1 MLRKIVEKKNAALFV
16 TALITVLLLSLLWPL
31 RLFKHDIPF
40 VGGEI
45 TQSSG
50 EINDGNDAGEYFA
63 AQYPHLQSVRIYISG
78 VSNGRAFKAQLFH
91 QGKDG
96 TELTAEELVRFPQDV
111 PDYVTI
117 PVDADLVP
125 GDTYILLLRG
135 IHSSFT
141 AGLTGTQEGDSAP
154 LYLGGFYQDTSLS
167 GLHTAMDLTYRVPLQ
182 KGRTLAAA
190 AAVLAAGVLAAFAAV
205 LRFRKRPEKNTLVPV
220 LTVMQYVLTPV
231 ILTLGAAAGVA
242 IWPLKLFDT
251 SLLDIVFYE
260 AGTAVFVF
268 SALYGLWH
276 KRPAF
281 TEREREMSFGGAVS
295 SVRHLLNIIC
305 IALLFKYS
313 ADYMNALSDITHDNS
328 QNAIIILLCLVMLIM
343 GDLSWVLNGWTVL
356 TAAGASAAAILW
368 YHAHKEGPQV
378 RYYLEHNSVFRSSAA
393 AFVFAAVTA
402 VSVIVMLVRQSG
414 CRKKLPKAKLLTVL
428 PLSAL
433 LVWMLIFRGPRQW
446 VLVMA
451 PVIALLYARYLF
463 FTDRKLWLRDVSCGI
478 ALNFVCSVLYSML
491 HRYYI
496 AYEYNR
502 FSMQFHTVTVTAYYL
517 LIVSAVSVTLLLS
530 KLRAYRGLPLRQ
542 KLPYIW
548 KEVLFFGFTASYML
562 MSLTRAGIGGLFLFC
577 VFSAV
582 ALCGGKKARIR
593 GPLAALAS
601 MLLIVL
607 LTFPA
612 VFTGQRLVSTVAD
625 RPQRF
630 EEIEPYNDS
639 LLRNVRWDSR
649 WFMNL
654 EIFIRDF
661 GDRIVGGGTGSKL
674 YFRLGW
680 NGQRDFMDD
689 RERIMGE
696 IEDDIAQEAAASE
709 GARKDELEGQE
720 EAMLSGDGQ
729 ESSPVQATGTEG
741 SLDNGDLSNGRV
753 ELWKRYL
760 QQLRLKGH
768 DEMGVEL
775 LDGQIAVHAHN
786 VYLQAAYD
794 FGIPGGILF
803 LGFTVLTLAGTWI
816 YYVKN
821 RAWNLYGFVPFLTAS
836 GFMITGLVEWIFQ
849 FCNPYT
855 LALFL
860 MIAPVLFQE
869 PEDAVEESAG

>member
-16 TALITVLLLSLLWPL
+16 IALITVLLLSLLWPL
-31 RLFKHDIPF
+31 RLFTQDIPLE
-40 VGGEI
+40 GGEI
-45 TQSSG
+45 TESTG
-50 EINDGNDAGEYFA
+50 VIDDGSDAGEYFT
-63 AQYPHLQSVRIYISG
+63 AQYSHLQSARIYISG
-78 VSNGRAFKAQLFH
+78 VSKGRAFKAQLFH

-96 TELTAEELVRFPQDV
+96 TELAAEELVRFPQDV

-117 PVDADLVP
+117 PMDADLIP

-141 AGLTGTQEGDSAP
+141 AGLTGTQEGDGAP
-154 LYLGGFYQDTSLS
+154 LYLGGFYQDTSLN
-167 GLHTAMDLTYRVPLQ
+167 GLHTAADLTYRVPLQ

-190 AAVLAAGVLAAFAAV
+190 AAVLAAGLFAAFAAV
-205 LRFRKRPEKNTLVPV
+205 LRFRKRPERNTLVPV
-220 LTVMQYVLTPV
+220 LTVLQYVLTPV
-231 ILTLGAAAGVA
+231 VLTAGAAAGIC

-251 SLLDIVFYE
+251 SPLDIVFYE
-260 AGTAVFVF
+260 AGTAVFVL

-276 KRPAF
+276 KRPVF
-281 TEREREMSFGGAVS
+281 TEMEREMSFGGAVS
-295 SVRHLLNIIC
+295 SVRHLLNIVC

-313 ADYMNALSDITHDNS
+313 ADYMNALSDITHDNA

-343 GDLSWVLNGWTVL
+343 GDLSWTLNGWTVL
-356 TAAGASAAAILW
+356 TAAGASAAAVLW

-378 RYYLEHNSVFRSSAA
+378 RYYLEHNSVYRSSAA
-393 AFVFAAVTA
+393 AMVFAAVTA
-402 VSVIVMLVRQSG
+402 VSLIVMLTRRTG
-414 CRKKLPKAKLLTVL
+414 CRKKLPKAQLLTAL
-428 PLSAL
+428 PLTAL
-433 LVWMLIFRGPRQW
+433 LAWMLIFRGPRQW
-446 VLVMA
+446 VLVM
-451 PVIALLYARYLF
+451 VLILVMFYARYLF

-478 ALNFVCSVLYSML
+478 ALHFVCSVLYSML

-577 VFSAV
+577 VFSAF
-582 ALCGGKKARIR
+582 ALCGGKKMRIR
-593 GPLAALAS
+593 GPLTALAS

-607 LTFPA
+607 ITFPA
-612 VFTGQRLVSTVAD
+612 AFTGQRLVSTVAE
-625 RPQRF
+625 RPHRF

-674 YFRLGW
+674 YFGLGW
-680 NGQRDFMDD
+680 NEQRDFMDD
-689 RERIMGE
+689 RERLMGE
-696 IEDDIAQEAAASE
+696 IEDDIAQEAATAE
-709 GARKDELEGQE
+709 GARKEELEGQE
-720 EAMLSGDGQ
+720 EALFAGDGQ
-729 ESSPVQATGTEG
+729 ESSSAQATGTEG
-741 SLDNGDLSNGRV
+741 SLANGDLSNGRV

-760 QQLRLKGH
+760 EQLRLTGH

-775 LDGQIAVHAHN
+775 LGGQVAVHAHN

-803 LGFTVLTLAGTWI
+803 FGFTVLTLAGTWI

-821 RAWNLYGFVPFLTAS
+821 RAWNLYGFVPFLTVS

-869 PEDAVEESAG
+869 PEAAE

>member
-16 TALITVLLLSLLWPL
+16 IALITVLLLSLLWPL
-31 RLFKHDIPF
+31 RLFTQDIPLE
-40 VGGEI
+40 GGEI
-45 TQSSG
+45 TESTG
-50 EINDGNDAGEYFA
+50 VIDDGSDAGEYFT
-63 AQYPHLQSVRIYISG
+63 AQYSHLQSARIYISG
-78 VSNGRAFKAQLFH
+78 VSKGRAFKAQLFH

-96 TELTAEELVRFPQDV
+96 TELAAEELVRFPQDV

-141 AGLTGTQEGDSAP
+141 AGLTGTQEGDGAP
-154 LYLGGFYQDTSLS
+154 LYLGGFYQDTSLN
-167 GLHTAMDLTYRVPLQ
+167 GLHTAADLTYRVPLQ

-190 AAVLAAGVLAAFAAV
+190 AAVLAAGLLIAFAAV
-205 LRFRKRPEKNTLVPV
+205 LWFRKKPEKNTLVPV

-231 ILTLGAAAGVA
+231 VLLAGAAAGVC

-260 AGTAVFVF
+260 AGTAVFVL

-276 KRPAF
+276 KRPVF
-281 TEREREMSFGGAVS
+281 TEMEREMSLGGAVS
-295 SVRHLLNIIC
+295 SVRHLLNIVC

-313 ADYMNALSDITHDNS
+313 ADYMNALSDITHDNA

-343 GDLSWVLNGWTVL
+343 GDLSWTLNGWTVL
-356 TAAGASAAAILW
+356 TAAGASAAAVLW

-378 RYYLEHNSVFRSSAA
+378 RYYLEHNSVYRSSAA
-393 AFVFAAVTA
+393 AAVFAAMTA
-402 VSVIVMLVRQSG
+402 VSVTVMLARQAG
-414 CRKKLPKAKLLTVL
+414 RREKLPKAQLLTAL
-428 PLSAL
+428 PLTAL

-446 VLVMA
+446 VLVM
-451 PVIALLYARYLF
+451 VLILVMFYVRYLF

-478 ALNFVCSVLYSML
+478 ALNFVCAVLYSML

-562 MSLTRAGIGGLFLFC
+562 MSLTRAGIGGMFLLC
-577 VFSAV
+577 VFSAF

-612 VFTGQRLVSTVAD
+612 AFTGQRLVSTVAE
-625 RPQRF
+625 RPHRF

-639 LLRNVRWDSR
+639 LLRNVRWDLR

-674 YFRLGW
+674 YFGLGW
-680 NGQRDFMDD
+680 NEQRDFMDD
-689 RERIMGE
+689 RERLMGE
-696 IEDDIAQEAAASE
+696 IEDDIAQEAATAE
-709 GARKDELEGQE
+709 GARKEELEGQE
-720 EAMLSGDGQ
+720 EALFAGDGQ
-729 ESSPVQATGTEG
+729 ESSSAQATGTEG
-741 SLDNGDLSNGRV
+741 SLANGDLSNGRV

-760 QQLRLKGH
+760 EQLRLTGH

-775 LDGQIAVHAHN
+775 LGGQVAVHAHN

-803 LGFTVLTLAGTWI
+803 FGFTVLTLAGTWI

-821 RAWNLYGFVPFLTAS
+821 RAWNLYGFVPFLTVS

-869 PEDAVEESAG
+869 PEAAE

>member
-1 MLRKIVEKKNAALFV
+1 
-16 TALITVLLLSLLWPL
+16 
-31 RLFKHDIPF
+31 
-40 VGGEI
+40 
-45 TQSSG
+45 
-50 EINDGNDAGEYFA
+50 
-63 AQYPHLQSVRIYISG
+63 
-78 VSNGRAFKAQLFH
+78 
-91 QGKDG
+91 
-96 TELTAEELVRFPQDV
+96 
-111 PDYVTI
+111 
-117 PVDADLVP
+117 
-125 GDTYILLLRG
+125 
-135 IHSSFT
+135 
-141 AGLTGTQEGDSAP
+141 
-154 LYLGGFYQDTSLS
+154 
-167 GLHTAMDLTYRVPLQ
+167 
-182 KGRTLAAA
+182 
-190 AAVLAAGVLAAFAAV
+190 
-205 LRFRKRPEKNTLVPV
+205 
-220 LTVMQYVLTPV
+220 
-231 ILTLGAAAGVA
+231 
-242 IWPLKLFDT
+242 
-251 SLLDIVFYE
+251 
-260 AGTAVFVF
+260 
-268 SALYGLWH
+268 
-276 KRPAF
+276 
-281 TEREREMSFGGAVS
+281 
-295 SVRHLLNIIC
+295 
-305 IALLFKYS
+305 
-313 ADYMNALSDITHDNS
+313 
-328 QNAIIILLCLVMLIM
+328 MLIM

-428 PLSAL
+428 PLTAL

-582 ALCGGKKARIR
+582 ALCAEKKARIR

-729 ESSPVQATGTEG
+729 ESSAAQATGTEG

-760 QQLRLKGH
+760 QQLRLNGH

-775 LDGQIAVHAHN
+775 LGGQIAVHAHN

-821 RAWNLYGFVPFLTAS
+821 RAWNLYGFVPFLTVS

-869 PEDAVEESAG
+869 PEDAVEKSAG

>member
-1 MLRKIVEKKNAALFV
+1 M
-16 TALITVLLLSLLWPL
+16 
-31 RLFKHDIPF
+31 
-40 VGGEI
+40 
-45 TQSSG
+45 
-50 EINDGNDAGEYFA
+50 
-63 AQYPHLQSVRIYISG
+63 
-78 VSNGRAFKAQLFH
+78 
-91 QGKDG
+91 
-96 TELTAEELVRFPQDV
+96 
-111 PDYVTI
+111 
-117 PVDADLVP
+117 
-125 GDTYILLLRG
+125 
-135 IHSSFT
+135 
-141 AGLTGTQEGDSAP
+141 
-154 LYLGGFYQDTSLS
+154 
-167 GLHTAMDLTYRVPLQ
+167 
-182 KGRTLAAA
+182 
-190 AAVLAAGVLAAFAAV
+190 
-205 LRFRKRPEKNTLVPV
+205 
-220 LTVMQYVLTPV
+220 
-231 ILTLGAAAGVA
+231 
-242 IWPLKLFDT
+242 
-251 SLLDIVFYE
+251 
-260 AGTAVFVF
+260 
-268 SALYGLWH
+268 
-276 KRPAF
+276 
-281 TEREREMSFGGAVS
+281 
-295 SVRHLLNIIC
+295 
-305 IALLFKYS
+305 
-313 ADYMNALSDITHDNS
+313 
-328 QNAIIILLCLVMLIM
+328 
-343 GDLSWVLNGWTVL
+343 
-356 TAAGASAAAILW
+356 
-368 YHAHKEGPQV
+368 
-378 RYYLEHNSVFRSSAA
+378 
-393 AFVFAAVTA
+393 FAAVTA

-428 PLSAL
+428 PLTAL

-582 ALCGGKKARIR
+582 ALCAEKKARIR

-680 NGQRDFMDD
+680 NAQRDFMDD

-760 QQLRLKGH
+760 QQLRLNGH

-775 LDGQIAVHAHN
+775 LGGQIAVHAHN

-869 PEDAVEESAG
+869 PEDAVEKSAG